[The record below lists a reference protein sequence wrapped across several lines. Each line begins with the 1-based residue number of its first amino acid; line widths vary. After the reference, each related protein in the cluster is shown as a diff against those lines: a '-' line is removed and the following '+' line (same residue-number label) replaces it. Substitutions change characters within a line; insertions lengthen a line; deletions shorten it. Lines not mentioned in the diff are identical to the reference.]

1 MLESVYSHFL
11 KRERVFGLPKKRYFS
26 RQHHI
31 LYKPACNLGACVL
44 WKGFMSNSSIFFSLP
59 WDDPWGYLRGV
70 CCGNPVWIWPV
81 KDMAQ
86 LAKDLKIWAA
96 VAAIGGSFDSLQ
108 TLETGL
114 LEGQIRLVVK
124 QLAFMV
130 AAFAG
135 AHLGYVLVMSLS
147 HTNK

>member
-1 MLESVYSHFL
+1 M
-11 KRERVFGLPKKRYFS
+11 ERFYVKFIY
-26 RQHHI
+26 
-31 LYKPACNLGACVL
+31 
-44 WKGFMSNSSIFFSLP
+44 IFFTALGMILGGTFVGSVAATLF
-59 WDDPWGYLRGV
+59 GYGPLRT
-70 CCGNPVWIWPV
+70 
-81 KDMAQ
+81 MAQ